1 MPVPEI
7 KNEIID
13 AHHMFIKK
21 TKDKSFKGGALTDH
35 SLFGLD

>member
-1 MPVPEI
+1 MKSLELG
-7 KNEIID
+7 
-13 AHHMFIKK
+13 KK